1 MVNKIDLS
9 DVERFNELGR
19 FVNDNF
25 QNLFDLASLIGS
37 KADDVYGYY
46 DDNFL
51 VGFIH
56 VSKSFETLEI
66 VNIAVDINKRNRGIG
81 RKLVDFI
88 SQLYDDVEKIM
99 LEVRESNNAA
109 INLYKKC
116 GFVEINRRKKYY
128 GDEDAIVMKK
138 VICNERC

>member
-9 DVERFNELGR
+9 AVERFNELGR
-19 FVNDNF
+19 LVNGNF

-66 VNIAVDINKRNRGIG
+66 VNIAI
-81 RKLVDFI
+81 
-88 SQLYDDVEKIM
+88 EK
-99 LEVRESNNAA
+99 N
-109 INLYKKC
+109 INL
-116 GFVEINRRKKYY
+116 I
-128 GDEDAIVMKK
+128 
-138 VICNERC
+138 